1 MSFLKSA
8 INQVG
13 RDMGK
18 VVSNEIFKDKHST
31 PYRRV
36 GGNNSNSHR
45 SSSRVRSIKTEFDK
59 AIDFQTGF
67 KPTTLINKI
76 SGVYTVIKNEANE
89 YIADGYLDPTESSNL
104 FEMMKRFN
112 SKVEDICDVLD
123 LDESGNEKEINQL
136 NQILGKTNKLFKNT
150 LEISAKGCKEKQ
162 VEHREKA
169 ETIEKV
175 SFTKYLGLH
184 IVWFGKY
191 ARGGEK
197 SILNMVVANIADILT
212 FTFMITR
219 PYLLL
224 KGVFTFSQQSKKIK
238 TLKNAHIEL
247 AEIEGKR
254 AESYL
259 SI

>member
-1 MSFLKSA
+1 
-8 INQVG
+8 
-13 RDMGK
+13 
-18 VVSNEIFKDKHST
+18 
-31 PYRRV
+31 
-36 GGNNSNSHR
+36 
-45 SSSRVRSIKTEFDK
+45 
-59 AIDFQTGF
+59 
-67 KPTTLINKI
+67 
-76 SGVYTVIKNEANE
+76 
-89 YIADGYLDPTESSNL
+89 
-104 FEMMKRFN
+104 
-112 SKVEDICDVLD
+112 
-123 LDESGNEKEINQL
+123 
-136 NQILGKTNKLFKNT
+136 
-150 LEISAKGCKEKQ
+150 
-162 VEHREKA
+162 
-169 ETIEKV
+169 
-175 SFTKYLGLH
+175 LGLH